1 MTIGEWIENL
11 AASNT
16 STEEDGA
23 MIQTILRQITN
34 YKRAAVVYGVVY
46 LEGQG
51 TLRKRSQ
58 SIQSVAKGLSN
69 VFKVEGGI

>member
-11 AASNT
+11 AASDS

-34 YKRAAVVYGVVY
+34 YKRAVVVYGVVY

-51 TLRKRSQ
+51 TLRNPPQ
-58 SIQSVAKGLSN
+58 SIQAVAKGLSN
-69 VFKVEGGI
+69 AFKVEVTK

>member
-11 AASNT
+11 AASDS

-34 YKRAAVVYGVVY
+34 YKRAVVVYGVVY

-51 TLRKRSQ
+51 TLRNPPQ
-58 SIQSVAKGLSN
+58 SIQAVAKGLSN
-69 VFKVEGGI
+69 AFKAEVKE

>member
-11 AASNT
+11 AASDS

-34 YKRAAVVYGVVY
+34 YKRAVVVYGVVY

-51 TLRKRSQ
+51 TLRNPPQ
-58 SIQSVAKGLSN
+58 SIQAGAKGLSN
-69 VFKVEGGI
+69 AFKVEVKE

>member
-11 AASNT
+11 AASDS

-34 YKRAAVVYGVVY
+34 YKRAVVVYGVVY

-51 TLRKRSQ
+51 TLRNPPQ
-58 SIQSVAKGLSN
+58 SIQAVAKGLSN
-69 VFKVEGGI
+69 AFKVEVKE

>member
-11 AASNT
+11 AASDS

-34 YKRAAVVYGVVY
+34 YKRAVVVYGVVY

-51 TLRKRSQ
+51 TLRNPPQ
-58 SIQSVAKGLSN
+58 SIQAVAKGLSN
-69 VFKVEGGI
+69 AFKVEGGI

>member
-23 MIQTILRQITN
+23 MLQTVLRQITN

-51 TLRKRSQ
+51 TLRNRSQ
-58 SIQSVAKGLSN
+58 SIQAVAKGLSN
-69 VFKVEGGI
+69 AFKVEGGI

>member
-11 AASNT
+11 AASGS

-34 YKRAAVVYGVVY
+34 YKRAVVVYGVVY

-51 TLRKRSQ
+51 TLRNPPQ
-58 SIQSVAKGLSN
+58 SIQAVAKGLSN
-69 VFKVEGGI
+69 AFKVEVKE